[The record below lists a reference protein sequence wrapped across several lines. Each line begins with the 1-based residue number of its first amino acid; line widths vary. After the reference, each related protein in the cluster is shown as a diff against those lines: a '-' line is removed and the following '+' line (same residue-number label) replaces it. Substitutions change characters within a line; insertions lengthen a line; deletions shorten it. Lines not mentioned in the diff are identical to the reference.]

1 MMRIKNRRLGK
12 FYITFDAIEI
22 DHEYVRQAMGEVI
35 IVRAEALWHSGMIE
49 YIAVSKH
56 FDIVEEGFIFPE
68 YKVIIHSEKGFLR
81 FEKC

>member
-1 MMRIKNRRLGK
+1 MMVIKNRRLGK

-22 DHEYVRQAMGEVI
+22 DHEYVQQVMSEVI
-35 IVRAEALWHSGMIE
+35 ILRAEAFLHSEMIE

-56 FDIVEEGFIFPE
+56 FDIVGEGFILPE
-68 YKVIIHSEKGFLR
+68 YKAIIHSEKGFLR